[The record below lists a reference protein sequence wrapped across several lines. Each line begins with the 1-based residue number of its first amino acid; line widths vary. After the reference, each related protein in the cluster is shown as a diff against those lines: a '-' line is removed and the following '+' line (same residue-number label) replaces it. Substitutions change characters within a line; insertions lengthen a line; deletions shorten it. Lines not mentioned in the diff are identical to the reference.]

1 MNQNLTEIAFILDRS
16 GSMVALADEAIGAF
30 NSFLNDQK
38 KQPGECRFTLAI
50 FDHEYRL
57 EHDEKNVQ
65 EAPELNRDT
74 YKPRGTTAL
83 LDAIGRTLD
92 DIGQKLSRTP
102 EKDRPA
108 KVIVAVLTDG
118 LDNASRDYS
127 KAKVDE
133 MIQQQ
138 RDKYAWNF
146 QFLAASQDAIV
157 STIGR
162 TVDVELRKILDRLA
176 TAIILYLIL
185 VYGDSPLGLPSIA
198 ETSPLCPCI
207 ITIERSLESFGT
219 WRAANV
225 ADFLDSAEK
234 VVRSIDCRG

>member
-16 GSMVALADEAIGAF
+16 GSMAALADEAIAAF

-57 EHDEKNVQ
+57 EHDGVNVQ
-65 EAPELNRDT
+65 EVPELNRDT

-92 DIGQKLSRTP
+92 HIGQKLSRTP
-102 EKDRPA
+102 EEDRPA
-108 KVIVAVLTDG
+108 KVIAAVLTDG

-138 RDKYAWNF
+138 RDKYAWSF
-146 QFLAASQDAIV
+146 QFLATSQDAIV
-157 STIGR
+157 STIET

-176 TAIILYLIL
+176 AATVLYLIL
-185 VYGDSPLGLPSIA
+185 VYAALVWDYSRSQRRRHFVLALSPLTEARNRL
-198 ETSPLCPCI
+198 
-207 ITIERSLESFGT
+207 ERGGPRT
-219 WRAANV
+219 WPT
-225 ADFLDSAEK
+225 FLILLKNWLA
-234 VVRSIDCRG
+234 R

>member
-38 KQPGECRFTLAI
+38 IQPGECRFTLAI

-57 EHDEKNVQ
+57 ELDGKNVQ
-65 EAPELNRDT
+65 EAPELNRDI

-92 DIGQKLSRTP
+92 DTGQKLSRTP

-176 TAIILYLIL
+176 AAIVLYLIL
-185 VYGDSPLGLPSIA
+185 VYTAALLWDYRRLQRRHHFVLALSPLNEAWNRS
-198 ETSPLCPCI
+198 
-207 ITIERSLESFGT
+207 ERGGPRT
-219 WRAANV
+219 WRT
-225 ADFLDSAEK
+225 FLIPLKKWFA
-234 VVRSIDCRG
+234 R

>member
-57 EHDEKNVQ
+57 ELDGKNVQ
-65 EAPELNRDT
+65 EAPELNRST

-162 TVDVELRKILDRLA
+162 TVDKLGIVRDVAGRERGRL
-176 TAIILYLIL
+176 
-185 VYGDSPLGLPSIA
+185 
-198 ETSPLCPCI
+198 
-207 ITIERSLESFGT
+207 F
-219 WRAANV
+219 
-225 ADFLDSAEK
+225 
-234 VVRSIDCRG
+234 